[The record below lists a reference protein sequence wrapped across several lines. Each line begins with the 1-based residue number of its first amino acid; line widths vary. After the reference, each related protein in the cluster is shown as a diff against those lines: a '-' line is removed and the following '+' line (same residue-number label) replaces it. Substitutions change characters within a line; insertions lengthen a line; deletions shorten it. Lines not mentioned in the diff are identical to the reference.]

1 MTLDET
7 TKYLHDHIPIT
18 RHLGAVVEAWDGA
31 SVRLAAPLA
40 PNLNHRSTAFG
51 GSLSA
56 LAILAGWTLLHLNLR
71 ERGIEARLVIQ
82 RSAFDFNE
90 PVAGDFTATSR
101 LPEDAAW
108 ERFLA
113 TLHRRGKARV
123 GVRGLIESASGTG
136 GSYDGV
142 YVAVRLDAAGHAPA
156 TTGGGGKW

>member
-7 TKYLHDHIPIT
+7 TRYLHDHIPLT
-18 RHLGAVVEAWDGA
+18 RHLGAVVEAYDRT

-56 LAILAGWTLLHLNLR
+56 LAILAGWTLLHLALR

-82 RSAFDFNE
+82 RSEVDFDE
-90 PVAGDFTATSR
+90 PVGGDFTATAS
-101 LPEDAAW
+101 LPGSADW

-113 TLHRRGKARV
+113 TLARRRKARV
-123 GVRGLIESASGTG
+123 RVRGAIHSQSGVG
-136 GSYDGV
+136 GTYEGV
-142 YVAVRLDAAGHAPA
+142 YVAARLDGGPAA
-156 TTGGGGKW
+156 